1 MLSNVEKIYG
11 LSLLWKEVEYNF
23 ANFDLVPNLNWDEV
37 YKRFIEEVV
46 NTKTNLEY
54 YRVLQKFIALLKD
67 GHSYIVMPKEY
78 SDNVY
83 YPKIRVKALDKKI
96 IVTKVDDE
104 KLIGQL
110 EVGSEI
116 VEFNDMTID
125 AYLEDKVIPYINS
138 STEYYL
144 WAKIGIYLLMSY
156 ENEDIKI
163 KAKSSKGIL
172 QEFVIDRYNLGENGM
187 FKLLDILEPG
197 VEFKWVNKDTA
208 YISTKHFGTI
218 EVYKQFLE
226 YVPEIKKAKGIII
239 DVRNNTGGSSM
250 VANNIIKLFTN
261 KTLIDSK
268 ARTPKHIASFK
279 ARKKPYDNFHIEEP
293 CEIECEGGESIEI
306 PMAVLIGNATFSAA
320 EDFLVTLDSIN
331 RATYIGQRSGGSTG
345 QPLTLKLPGGGFGAI
360 CSKKDSYPDGREF
373 VGCGVEPH
381 IYVEPT
387 LDDILEITDNTLD
400 KAVKFINEQI
410 KE

>member
-1 MLSNVEKIYG
+1 MLSDVEKIYG

-37 YKRFIEEVV
+37 YKRFIEEVI

-54 YRVLQKFIALLKD
+54 YRVLQKFLCLLKD

-83 YPKIRVKALDKKI
+83 YPKIGVKALEKKI
-96 IVTKVDDE
+96 IITKVEDE
-104 KLIGQL
+104 DLIKKL

-116 VEFNDMTID
+116 VEFNNVPID
-125 AYLEDKVIPYINS
+125 TYLEGNVIPYINS
-138 STEYYL
+138 STEHYI
-144 WAKIGIYLLMSY
+144 WAKIGVYLLMSY

-163 KAKSSKGIL
+163 KVKSPKGIL
-172 QEFVIDRYNLGENGM
+172 EEFAINRYNLGENGI
-187 FKLLDILEPG
+187 FKLLDILNTG
-197 VEFKWVNKDTA
+197 VEFKWMNKDIA
-208 YISTKHFGTI
+208 YISTKHFGTM

-226 YVPEIKKAKGIII
+226 YVPQIKKAKGIII
-239 DVRNNTGGSSM
+239 DVRNNTGGSST

-279 ARKKPYDNFHIEEP
+279 ARRKPYDNFYIEEP
-293 CEIECEGGESIEI
+293 CEIECEGGENIDI
-306 PMAVLIGNATFSAA
+306 PMAVLMGNATFSAA
-320 EDFLVTLDSIN
+320 EDFLVTLDSIK
-331 RATYIGQRSGGSTG
+331 RAIYIGQKTGGSTG
-345 QPLTLKLPGGGFGAI
+345 QPLAVKLPGGGFGNI
-360 CSKKDSYPDGREF
+360 CSKRDYFQDGREF

-400 KAVKFINEQI
+400 KAVQFINEQI